1 MKNLVRSIF
10 ARTTFEGLNYY
21 TVSRLSENLCRHGK
35 SKDMFE
41 ALQEEI
47 QICVV
52 NLKATLLSIPVNHD
66 ILIRLN
72 QCWITF
78 CNQLAV
84 VRNVFMELDRAY
96 ILPNTKFTSIM

>member
-1 MKNLVRSIF
+1 MNKLINDIF
-10 ARTTFEGLNYY
+10 SRENFAGMNYY
-21 TVSRLSENLCRHGK
+21 TVSKLSENLCRHGK
-35 SKDMFE
+35 SKEMFE

-47 QICVV
+47 QTYVV
-52 NLKATLLSIPVNHD
+52 NLKATLLSIPVNQD
-66 ILIRLN
+66 LLVRLN
-72 QCWITF
+72 HCWNTF